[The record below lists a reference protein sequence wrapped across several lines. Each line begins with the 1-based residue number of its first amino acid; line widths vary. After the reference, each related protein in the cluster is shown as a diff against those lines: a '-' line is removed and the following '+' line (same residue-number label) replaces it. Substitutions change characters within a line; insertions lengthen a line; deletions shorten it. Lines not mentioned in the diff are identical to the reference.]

1 MLIFTTVKNSIT
13 GKCSQRS
20 LFFVYFFESFIL
32 LEILAGIT
40 KIIILKINSKVNC
53 HKIDSKIQF
62 FYTVWWS
69 FDEKFFIF
77 SYTTIF
83 FFFFLQRFSWITT
96 FRYNKQCKWKNGV
109 ISRKWQIRSFFSKE
123 ENCDI
128 VQNDIVQAVIILICL
143 QSIYKQIQNSE
154 KKLVLVEKNFC
165 LRKVHAILYAD
176 F

>member
-69 FDEKFFIF
+69 FDEKSSFFRIPQ
-77 SYTTIF
+77 F